1 MDDWHRDIGD
11 LRSIIFWRK
20 MLKKILALLT
30 IIALIV
36 IFMYKDLYT
45 RVTVLGT
52 LFSGEEQYE
61 NLNRFYKFID
71 SSTLSPS
78 SNPLNFKSSKTI
90 SLPSS
95 FNFNDAVIGTENFLQ
110 RTDTS
115 ALLILQNGRIQ
126 FEKYWLTGGE
136 NVQWM
141 SMSVAKSFISALVGI
156 AIRDGHINNIEEAI
170 SDYVPE
176 LKNSPYNNVRI
187 KDVLQMS
194 SGASWNEDYSDP
206 ESDINRWA
214 KIFALGGSF
223 DEFIQTLS
231 DDFKPGTRNRYNSM
245 DTQALGMLV
254 NRATGK
260 TITNYM
266 TEMLWHPMG
275 ASNEGYWLLDSEG
288 MEMAFAGLNIT
299 ARDYAK
305 FGELYRLDGKLN
317 GQQIVPKSW
326 VKDSITPDGPHLTP
340 GDNPLSDYPLG
351 YGYQWWVPEGDKGE
365 FMAIGVYNQMIYVA
379 PESNMVIVK
388 LSANSSYGTPEDTGI
403 ASELETIE
411 FFRAIA
417 NKSL

>member
-1 MDDWHRDIGD
+1 MI
-11 LRSIIFWRK
+11 
-20 MLKKILALLT
+20 KKILGLLT
-30 IIALIV
+30 IIILIA
-36 IFMYKDLYT
+36 IFVYKDLYT
-45 RVTVLGT
+45 RVTVIGT

-61 NLNRFYKFID
+61 NLNRFYKFIN
-71 SSTLSPS
+71 SSTLTPS
-78 SNPLNFKSSKTI
+78 SAPINFKSRKTI
-90 SLPSS
+90 SLPVS
-95 FNFNDAVIGTENFLQ
+95 FNLNNVEIETENFLQ

-115 ALLILQNGRIQ
+115 ALLILKNGEIQ
-126 FEKYWLTGGE
+126 FEQYWLTGGE
-136 NVQWM
+136 DVQWM

-194 SGASWNEDYSDP
+194 SGASWDENYSDP

-231 DDFKPGTRNRYNSM
+231 NDFEPGTINHYNSM

-260 TITNYM
+260 SITNYM

-275 ASNEGYWLLDSEG
+275 AVNEGYWLLDSEG
-288 MEMAFAGLNIT
+288 MEMAFAGLNAT

-305 FGELYRLDGKLN
+305 FGELYRLDGELN

-351 YGYQWWVPEGDKGE
+351 YGYQWWVPGGVKGE

-379 PESNMVIVK
+379 PEFNMVIVK
-388 LSANSSYGTPEDTGI
+388 LSANSSYGTAEDTDM

-417 NKSL
+417 NKNL

>member
-1 MDDWHRDIGD
+1 
-11 LRSIIFWRK
+11 

-30 IIALIV
+30 IIALIM

-45 RVTVLGT
+45 RVTVIGT

-90 SLPSS
+90 SLPAS
-95 FNFNDAVIGTENFLQ
+95 FIFNDAVIGTENFLQ

-223 DEFIQTLS
+223 DEFIQTLRH
-231 DDFKPGTRNRYNSM
+231 DFKPGTRNHYNSM

-351 YGYQWWVPEGDKGE
+351 YGYQWWVPGGDKGE

-388 LSANSSYGTPEDTGI
+388 LSANSSYGTDEDTDM

-417 NKSL
+417 NKNL

>member
-1 MDDWHRDIGD
+1 MV
-11 LRSIIFWRK
+11 
-20 MLKKILALLT
+20 KKILGLLM
-30 IIALIV
+30 IIFLIV
-36 IFMYKDLYT
+36 FFVYKDLFT
-45 RVTVLGT
+45 RVMVVST
-52 LFSGEEQYE
+52 LFSGQEQYE

-71 SSTLSPS
+71 SSTLTPS
-78 SNPLNFKSSKTI
+78 SKPLNFKSSKII
-90 SLPSS
+90 SLPVS
-95 FNFNDAVIGTENFLQ
+95 FNFDDTEIETGKFLQ

-115 ALLILQNGRIQ
+115 ALLILRNGEIQ
-126 FEKYWLTGGE
+126 FERYWLTGGE

-141 SMSVAKSFISALVGI
+141 SMSVAKSFISALIGI
-156 AIRDGHINNIEEAI
+156 AIRDGHIKSIEEVI

-194 SGASWNEDYSDP
+194 SGASWDENYSDP

-214 KIFALGGSF
+214 KIFSLGGSF

-231 DDFKPGTRNRYNSM
+231 NDFEPGTRNHYNSM

-260 TITNYM
+260 SITDYM

-275 ASNEGYWLLDSEG
+275 ATNKGYWLLDSEG
-288 MEMAFAGLNIT
+288 MEMAFAGLNVT

-305 FGELYRLDGKLN
+305 FGELYRLDGELN

-326 VKDSITPDGPHLTP
+326 VKESITPDGPHLTP
-340 GDNPLSDYPLG
+340 GVNPLSDYPLG
-351 YGYQWWVPEGDKGE
+351 YGYQWWVPGGVKGE

-388 LSANSSYGTPEDTGI
+388 LSANSSYGTAEDTDM

-417 NKSL
+417 NKNL

>member
-1 MDDWHRDIGD
+1 
-11 LRSIIFWRK
+11 
-20 MLKKILALLT
+20 MLKKILVLLT
-30 IIALIV
+30 IIALIM

-45 RVTVLGT
+45 RVTVIGT

-90 SLPSS
+90 SLPVS
-95 FNFNDAVIGTENFLQ
+95 FNLNNLEIETENFLQ

-136 NVQWM
+136 DVQWM

-231 DDFKPGTRNRYNSM
+231 YDFKPGTRNHYNSM

-260 TITNYM
+260 SITNYM

-288 MEMAFAGLNIT
+288 MEMAFAGLNVT

-351 YGYQWWVPEGDKGE
+351 YGYQWWVPEGGKGE

-388 LSANSSYGTPEDTGI
+388 LSANSSYGTSEDTDM

-417 NKSL
+417 NKNL

>member
-11 LRSIIFWRK
+11 LRSFIFWRK

-365 FMAIGVYNQMIYVA
+365 FMAIGIYNQMIYVA

-388 LSANSSYGTPEDTGI
+388 LSANSSYGTAEDTGI

>member
-1 MDDWHRDIGD
+1 MI
-11 LRSIIFWRK
+11 
-20 MLKKILALLT
+20 KKILGLLT
-30 IIALIV
+30 IIILIA
-36 IFMYKDLYT
+36 IFVYKDLYT
-45 RVTVLGT
+45 RVTVIGT

-61 NLNRFYKFID
+61 NLNRFYKFIN
-71 SSTLSPS
+71 SSTLTPS
-78 SNPLNFKSSKTI
+78 SAPINFKSRKNI
-90 SLPSS
+90 SLPVS
-95 FNFNDAVIGTENFLQ
+95 FNLNNVEIETENFLQ

-115 ALLILQNGRIQ
+115 ALLILKNGEIQ
-126 FEKYWLTGGE
+126 FEQYWLTGGE
-136 NVQWM
+136 DVQWM

-194 SGASWNEDYSDP
+194 SGASWDENYSDP

-231 DDFKPGTRNRYNSM
+231 NDFEPGTINHYNSM

-260 TITNYM
+260 SITNYM

-275 ASNEGYWLLDSEG
+275 AVNEGYWLLDSEG
-288 MEMAFAGLNIT
+288 MEMAFAGLNAT

-305 FGELYRLDGKLN
+305 FGELYRLDGELN

-351 YGYQWWVPEGDKGE
+351 YGYQWWVPGGDEGE

-379 PESNMVIVK
+379 PESSMVIVK
-388 LSANSSYGTPEDTGI
+388 LSANSSYGTAEDTDM

-417 NKSL
+417 NKDL

>member
-1 MDDWHRDIGD
+1 MV
-11 LRSIIFWRK
+11 
-20 MLKKILALLT
+20 KKILGLLT
-30 IIALIV
+30 IILLITFFV
-36 IFMYKDLYT
+36 YKDLFT
-45 RVTVLGT
+45 RVMVVST
-52 LFSGEEQYE
+52 LFSGQEQYE

-71 SSTLSPS
+71 SSTLTPS
-78 SNPLNFKSSKTI
+78 SKPLNFKSSKII
-90 SLPSS
+90 SLPVS
-95 FNFNDAVIGTENFLQ
+95 FNFNDTEIETGKFLQ

-115 ALLILQNGRIQ
+115 ALLILRNGEIQ
-126 FEKYWLTGGE
+126 FERYWLTGGE

-156 AIRDGHINNIEEAI
+156 AIRDGHIKSIEEAI

-194 SGASWNEDYSDP
+194 SGASWDENYSDP

-214 KIFALGGSF
+214 KIFSLGGSF

-231 DDFKPGTRNRYNSM
+231 NDFEPGTRNHYNSM

-260 TITNYM
+260 SITDYM

-275 ASNEGYWLLDSEG
+275 ATNKGYWLLDSEG
-288 MEMAFAGLNIT
+288 MEMAFAGLNVT

-305 FGELYRLDGKLN
+305 FGELYRLDGELN

-326 VKDSITPDGPHLTP
+326 VKDSITPDGQHLTP

-351 YGYQWWVPEGDKGE
+351 YGYQWWVPGGVKGE

-388 LSANSSYGTPEDTGI
+388 LSANSSYGTAEDTDM

-417 NKSL
+417 NKRL

>member
-1 MDDWHRDIGD
+1 
-11 LRSIIFWRK
+11 
-20 MLKKILALLT
+20 
-30 IIALIV
+30 
-36 IFMYKDLYT
+36 MYKDLYT

-71 SSTLSPS
+71 SSTLSPA

-90 SLPSS
+90 SLPAS

-115 ALLILQNGRIQ
+115 ALLVLQNGDIK

-351 YGYQWWVPEGDKGE
+351 YGYQWWVPGGDKGE

-388 LSANSSYGTPEDTGI
+388 LSANSSYGTAEDTDM

>member
-1 MDDWHRDIGD
+1 
-11 LRSIIFWRK
+11 

-30 IIALIV
+30 IIALIM

-45 RVTVLGT
+45 RVTVIGT

-90 SLPSS
+90 SLPAS
-95 FNFNDAVIGTENFLQ
+95 FIFNDAVIGTENFLQ

-115 ALLILQNGRIQ
+115 ALLILQNGRIK

-231 DDFKPGTRNRYNSM
+231 YDFKPGTRNHYNSM

-340 GDNPLSDYPLG
+340 GYNPLSDYPLG
-351 YGYQWWVPEGDKGE
+351 YGYQWWVPGGDKGE

-388 LSANSSYGTPEDTGI
+388 LSANSSYGTAEDTDM
-403 ASELETIE
+403 ASELQTIE

-417 NKSL
+417 NKNL

>member
-1 MDDWHRDIGD
+1 M
-11 LRSIIFWRK
+11 
-20 MLKKILALLT
+20 
-30 IIALIV
+30 

-45 RVTVLGT
+45 RVTVIGT

-78 SNPLNFKSSKTI
+78 SNPLDFKSSKAI
-90 SLPSS
+90 SLPAS
-95 FNFNDAVIGTENFLQ
+95 FNFNDEEIGTENFLR

-115 ALLILQNGRIQ
+115 ALLILQNGEIQ

-223 DEFIQTLS
+223 DEFIQSLS
-231 DDFKPGTRNRYNSM
+231 DGFKPGTRNHYNSM

-340 GDNPLSDYPLG
+340 GDNPLSDYP
-351 YGYQWWVPEGDKGE
+351 WD
-365 FMAIGVYNQMIYVA
+365 MAISGGCL
-379 PESNMVIVK
+379 EVIKV
-388 LSANSSYGTPEDTGI
+388 NSWQLGLQPNDLCCTRIQHGNCKI
-403 ASELETIE
+403 IC
-411 FFRAIA
+411 
-417 NKSL
+417 

>member
-1 MDDWHRDIGD
+1 MV
-11 LRSIIFWRK
+11 
-20 MLKKILALLT
+20 KKILGGLT
-30 IIALIV
+30 IIVLIAV
-36 IFMYKDLYT
+36 FVYKDLYT
-45 RVTVLGT
+45 RVTVVGT
-52 LFSGEEQYE
+52 LFSGQEQYE
-61 NLNRFYKFID
+61 NLNRFFKFID

-78 SNPLNFKSSKTI
+78 PNPLNFESSKAI
-90 SLPSS
+90 SLPLS
-95 FNFNDAVIGTENFLQ
+95 FNFNNAEIETENFLQ
-110 RTDTS
+110 QTDTS
-115 ALLILQNGRIQ
+115 ALLILQNGEIQ

-156 AIRDGHINNIEEAI
+156 AIRDGHIKNIEEPI

-176 LKNSPYNNVRI
+176 LNNSPYNNVRI

-231 DDFKPGTRNRYNSM
+231 ADFEPGTRNHYNSM

-260 TITNYM
+260 SITNYM

-288 MEMAFAGLNIT
+288 MEMAFAGLNVT

-305 FGELYRLDGKLN
+305 FGELYRLGGELN
-317 GQQIVPKSW
+317 GQQIVPRSW
-326 VKDSITPDGPHLTP
+326 VKDSITPDGVHLTP

-351 YGYQWWVPEGDKGE
+351 YGYQWWIPEGDKGE

-379 PESNMVIVK
+379 PESSMVIVK
-388 LSANSSYGTPEDTGI
+388 LSANSAYGTSEDTDM

-417 NKSL
+417 SKNL

>member
-351 YGYQWWVPEGDKGE
+351 YGYQWWVPGGDKGE
-365 FMAIGVYNQMIYVA
+365 FMAIGIYNQMIYVA

-388 LSANSSYGTPEDTGI
+388 LSANSSYGTAEDTGI

-417 NKSL
+417 NKL

>member
-1 MDDWHRDIGD
+1 
-11 LRSIIFWRK
+11 
-20 MLKKILALLT
+20 MLKKILVLLT
-30 IIALIV
+30 IIALIM

-45 RVTVLGT
+45 RVTVIGT

-90 SLPSS
+90 SLPAS
-95 FNFNDAVIGTENFLQ
+95 FNFNDAVIGTENFLK

-231 DDFKPGTRNRYNSM
+231 YDFKPGTRNHYNSM

-254 NRATGK
+254 DRATGK

-340 GDNPLSDYPLG
+340 GNNPLSDYPLG
-351 YGYQWWVPEGDKGE
+351 YGYQWWVPGGDKGE

-388 LSANSSYGTPEDTGI
+388 LSANSSYGTDEDTDM

-417 NKSL
+417 NKNL

>member
-1 MDDWHRDIGD
+1 MEI
-11 LRSIIFWRK
+11 
-20 MLKKILALLT
+20 
-30 IIALIV
+30 
-36 IFMYKDLYT
+36 
-45 RVTVLGT
+45 
-52 LFSGEEQYE
+52 E
-61 NLNRFYKFID
+61 
-71 SSTLSPS
+71 
-78 SNPLNFKSSKTI
+78 
-90 SLPSS
+90 
-95 FNFNDAVIGTENFLQ
+95 TENFLQ

-115 ALLILQNGRIQ
+115 ALLILKNGEIQ
-126 FEKYWLTGGE
+126 FEQYWLTGGE
-136 NVQWM
+136 DVQWM

-194 SGASWNEDYSDP
+194 SGASWDENYSDP

-231 DDFKPGTRNRYNSM
+231 NDFEPGTINHYNSM

-260 TITNYM
+260 SITNYM

-275 ASNEGYWLLDSEG
+275 AVNEGYWLLDSEG
-288 MEMAFAGLNIT
+288 MEMAFAGLNAT

-305 FGELYRLDGKLN
+305 FGELYRLDGELN

-351 YGYQWWVPEGDKGE
+351 YGYQWWVPGGDEGE

-379 PESNMVIVK
+379 PESSMVIVK
-388 LSANSSYGTPEDTGI
+388 LSANSSYGTAEDTDM

-417 NKSL
+417 NKDL

>member
-1 MDDWHRDIGD
+1 
-11 LRSIIFWRK
+11 

-351 YGYQWWVPEGDKGE
+351 YGYQWWVPGGDKGE
-365 FMAIGVYNQMIYVA
+365 FMAIGIYNQMIYVA

-388 LSANSSYGTPEDTGI
+388 LSANSSYGTAEDTDM

-411 FFRAIA
+411 FFRAISI
-417 NKSL
+417 K